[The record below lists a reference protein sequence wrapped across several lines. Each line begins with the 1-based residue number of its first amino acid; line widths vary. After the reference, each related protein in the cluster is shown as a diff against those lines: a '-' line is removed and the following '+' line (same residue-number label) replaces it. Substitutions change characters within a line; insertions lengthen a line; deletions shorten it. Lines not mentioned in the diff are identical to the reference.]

1 MYKHLIIGLAC
12 ILSLTLLSC
21 QRESRQIV
29 GDYSYKLSGEV
40 AITGEDGDVTYH
52 LIHRNGQ
59 MNILKD
65 RSQDNEYIIT
75 MNEMNGS
82 GYTLSANQSD
92 DELLIAPHTFTT
104 TVITSDG
111 ISLIDLDNSATI
123 VYRVTASG
131 SGKKSDDILII
142 KEHWQG
148 EQSGNPTVRLSAPEI
163 TIIAE
168 KN

>member
-1 MYKHLIIGLAC
+1 MYKHLIIGLVC
-12 ILSLTLLSC
+12 LLSLTLLSC
-21 QRESRQIV
+21 QKGSRQIV

-40 AITGEDGDVTYH
+40 AITDDDGDVSYH
-52 LIHRNGQ
+52 LIHRYGQ
-59 MNILKD
+59 MNILRD
-65 RSQDNEYIIT
+65 RSRDNDYIIT

-82 GYTLSANQSD
+82 AYTLSANQSD

-131 SGKKSDDILII
+131 SGKKNDNILVI

-148 EQSGNPTVRLSAPEI
+148 QQSGNPAVRLNAPEI